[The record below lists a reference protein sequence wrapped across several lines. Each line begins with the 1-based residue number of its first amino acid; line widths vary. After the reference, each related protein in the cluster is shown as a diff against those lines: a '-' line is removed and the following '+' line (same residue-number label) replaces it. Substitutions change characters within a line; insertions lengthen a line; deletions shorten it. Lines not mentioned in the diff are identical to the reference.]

1 VLQKTDIRDI
11 RRKLIQIARNKLK
24 WKGKVEVKIVE
35 EWTDEKDLLESNGTA
50 TRYAKNGIAINLP
63 VWMTPEEGFK
73 EALANFLH
81 GYFHDWDNT
90 NPGRYASG
98 IREEMSTYIRGEDT
112 AKKLG
117 IDKEFTDLG
126 KKYAQSELGFAET
139 GVGLSYGTTVGS
151 PFPDQIRGT
160 EREIVSQKKRIK
172 REIDKG
178 FDKFFKSEGFEGIID
193 KIEDYQEKRDF
204 DRQKAHIPL

>member
-1 VLQKTDIRDI
+1 MLQKKDVKDIQK
-11 RRKLIQIARNKLK
+11 KLIQIARNNLN
-24 WKGKVEVKIVE
+24 WKGAVEVRIVE
-35 EWTDEKDLLESNGTA
+35 EWTDERDFLESNGTA
-50 TRYAKNGIAINLP
+50 TRYSENGIAINLP

-81 GYFHDWDNT
+81 GYFHEWDNT

-117 IDKEFTDLG
+117 IGREFSDLG

-139 GVGLSYGTTVGS
+139 GAGLSYGTTVGS
-151 PFPDQIRGT
+151 PFPEKMQGS
-160 EREIVSQKKRIK
+160 EKEIISKRKRIK
-172 REIDKG
+172 KNIDKG
-178 FDKFFKSEGFEGIID
+178 FDQLFKSEGFEGIID
-193 KIEDYQEKRDF
+193 KIEEYQDKRDF
-204 DRQKAHIPL
+204 DREKSYIPL